1 MGVIGKIIVIV
12 LIFSAI
18 GFGAY
23 YAYNKFG
30 CKDNGEITQFCLTT
44 ILDEY
49 KQKAPQKF
57 QDNFYSTIEK
67 QIDDDPNAFI
77 YFLKSKLNII
87 NNKQFKDYLQNMNDE
102 YYKTL
107 G

>member
-1 MGVIGKIIVIV
+1 MGVIRKIIALI
-12 LIFSAI
+12 LIFSI
-18 GFGAY
+18 GIGAY

-30 CKDNGEITQFCLTT
+30 CKDDGEITQFCLNT

-67 QIDDDPNAFI
+67 QIEDDPNAFI
-77 YFLKSKLNII
+77 YFLKSKLNIS
-87 NNKQFKDYLQNMNDE
+87 NNKQFKDYLQRMNDE
-102 YYKTL
+102 YYATL